1 MKQVS
6 IVEVNKWIESLKA
19 QRADLLEDKAHMLSH
34 YDFDCAGDEFEYDIV
49 CSEIEEIEKIIYTV
63 YETMNHPQTIIADGI
78 MYYTD
83 DEY

>member
-6 IVEVNKWIESLKA
+6 IVEVNEWIESLKA
-19 QRADLLEDKAHMLSH
+19 QRADLLEDKAYMLDH

-49 CSEIEEIEKIIYTV
+49 CSEIEEIEKIIYVV

-78 MYYTD
+78 MYYV
-83 DEY
+83 EE

>member
-1 MKQVS
+1 MKQISV
-6 IVEVNKWIESLKA
+6 VAVNEWIESLKA
-19 QRADLLEDKAHMLSH
+19 QRADLLEDKTYMLDH
-34 YDFDCAGDEFEYDIV
+34 YQFDCAEDEFEYDIV
-49 CSEIEEIEKIIYTV
+49 CSEIEEIEKIIDNV